1 MFNEIKTSTILT
13 YAALSVV
20 VVVSSHAYKNNGLLK
35 WPNLLFSHTNPK
47 TPDAVHPRGSPH
59 FKSGQ
64 RLPSPQY

>member
-1 MFNEIKTSTILT
+1 
-13 YAALSVV
+13 V

-47 TPDAVHPRGSPH
+47 TPDAVHPRGTPH
-59 FKSGQ
+59 FKSCQ